1 LLAAEPIQVRF
12 RLKIIRYP
20 AVERS
25 PSEEIEIMRKSLAI
39 GGALLALAAFIS
51 TADARMTGGGMSMS
65 ASMPHGASISSS
77 MGSSRTFS
85 ADTRAFNA
93 GNRYGG
99 QDLTH
104 GKGFKKPIDSD
115 AGGDDPLP
123 KPPKTPTPTSGGSDH
138 PWLLP
143 YYLNGGY
150 GGGNRYG
157 PPLACRGRPG
167 GC

>member
-1 LLAAEPIQVRF
+1 
-12 RLKIIRYP
+12 
-20 AVERS
+20 
-25 PSEEIEIMRKSLAI
+25 MGKSLTI

-51 TADARMTGGGMSMS
+51 TADARMMGGGMSMS
-65 ASMPHGASISSS
+65 APMPHGVSMSSS
-77 MGSSRTFS
+77 MGSSRSFS
-85 ADTRAFNA
+85 ADTRTFNA
-93 GNRYGG
+93 GNRFGG

-115 AGGDDPLP
+115 GGGDDPAP
-123 KPPKTPTPTSGGSDH
+123 KPPKTPTQTSGGGDH
-138 PWLLP
+138 PWHLP

-150 GGGNRYG
+150 GGGNRYL